1 MYWFVQGVVQATRYA
16 HIIYIRIKYS
26 YHTGV
31 YQLIKEKGS
40 IPFETCQ
47 PYLACSAESQEGFC
61 PHVDTTCTAVN
72 TCRTC
77 SGFSDAGGQCVELD
91 YYPNATVAEY
101 GEVGGDSIFDMFSD
115 PKEKAHKIRAE
126 IFSRG
131 PVATTI
137 NATPLRDYAGGI
149 LDDPTASTSTN
160 HIVSIVGFGK
170 DAATG
175 KDYWIIRNSWGE
187 YWGEMGFAKIAAGVN
202 MMGIEDHVA
211 WVTPGQWTVEN
222 KMPCSEDGAMCGG
235 IAQTH
240 GQQGDPSL
248 PPPLPNFA
256 SMEYVD
262 PSIEFM
268 AKKEATGD
276 VKSTLRTSRK

>member
-1 MYWFVQGVVQATRYA
+1 MLPVRIIGLSVTHGESIGKFSCFMYVLCHVETKANSS
-16 HIIYIRIKYS
+16 HIFLYS
-26 YHTGV
+26 
-31 YQLIKEKGS
+31 
-40 IPFETCQ
+40 
-47 PYLACSAESQEGFC
+47 
-61 PHVDTTCTAVN
+61 
-72 TCRTC
+72 
-77 SGFSDAGGQCVELD
+77 
-91 YYPNATVAEY
+91 
-101 GEVGGDSIFDMFSD
+101 
-115 PKEKAHKIRAE
+115 
-126 IFSRG
+126 
-131 PVATTI
+131 
-137 NATPLRDYAGGI
+137 LR
-149 LDDPTASTSTN
+149 
-160 HIVSIVGFGK
+160 
-170 DAATG
+170 
-175 KDYWIIRNSWGE
+175 
-187 YWGEMGFAKIAAGVN
+187 GEMGFAKIVAGVN

-276 VKSTLRTSRK
+276 IKSTLRTSRK